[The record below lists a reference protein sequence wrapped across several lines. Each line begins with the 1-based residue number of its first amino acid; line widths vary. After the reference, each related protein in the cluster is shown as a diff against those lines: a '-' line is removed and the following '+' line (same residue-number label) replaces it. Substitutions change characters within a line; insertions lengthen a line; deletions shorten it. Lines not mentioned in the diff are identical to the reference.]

1 MTASCYAFFHIDF
14 KASGNKRMPQEG
26 ASFNFKL
33 FEELLPAVID
43 GEVFLSP
50 VQMQRLE
57 KVIRVNV
64 FPHRGHRI
72 REGFF
77 VVV

>member
-1 MTASCYAFFHIDF
+1 
-14 KASGNKRMPQEG
+14 MPQEG

-50 VQMQRLE
+50 VQMQTSLE
-57 KVIRVNV
+57 KVIRGNV
-64 FPHRGHRI
+64 FLHRGHGI